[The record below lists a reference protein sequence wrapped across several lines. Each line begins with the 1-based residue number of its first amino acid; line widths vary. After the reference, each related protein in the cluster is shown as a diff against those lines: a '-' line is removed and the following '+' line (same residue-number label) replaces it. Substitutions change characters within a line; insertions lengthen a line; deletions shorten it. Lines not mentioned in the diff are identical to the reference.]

1 VSSDVKELGQS
12 LNKRISNLK
21 EEIVKEVCIELQGK
35 VMKAWRDG
43 TDKFYNDAKSIISN
57 YSRSPSVASDID
69 LRSRSGSFDI
79 PKRSTTD
86 HAKKNGAF
94 TAEKPKNPLK
104 TPLGGS
110 FLNTPNDFDSVS
122 SDSAGTESFRDKT
135 PRAAE
140 QAGAKPI

>member
-1 VSSDVKELGQS
+1 MSAEVKELGQS

-35 VMKAWRDG
+35 VMKTWRDG

-79 PKRSTTD
+79 PKKSTTD
-86 HAKKNGAF
+86 LAKKNGVF
-94 TAEKPKNPLK
+94 TAEKPKSHLK
-104 TPLGGS
+104 IPQGGS
-110 FLNTPNDFDSVS
+110 FLNTPNDYDSVS
-122 SDSAGTESFRDKT
+122 SDSAGT
-135 PRAAE
+135 
-140 QAGAKPI
+140 